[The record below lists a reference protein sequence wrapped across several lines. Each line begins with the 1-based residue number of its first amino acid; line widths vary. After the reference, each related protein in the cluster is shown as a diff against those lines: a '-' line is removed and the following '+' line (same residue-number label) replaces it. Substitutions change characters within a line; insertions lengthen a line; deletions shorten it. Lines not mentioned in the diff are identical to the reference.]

1 MLHSVAQGWRPER
14 IPGQIHASFT
24 SVGAAL
30 GPGEPIRSAESTGV
44 QASGVV
50 RGRKGPRSGFGL
62 GQTALVLRILDST
75 EDESTQQPRAWT
87 TFVPLTSSRP
97 GCVRAA
103 PSVLKTTSPSLD
115 RWLAVMRTAE
125 QATEQTSCRTGLGLS
140 PWPSEIVQ
148 LLSEVGCV
156 QAHTLLGLL
165 RLDQLERNPPTT
177 VKMQT

>member
-1 MLHSVAQGWRPER
+1 MLHSVAQGGRPER
-14 IPGQIHASFT
+14 SPGQIHASFT

-62 GQTALVLRILDST
+62 GQTALVLRMLDST

-97 GCVRAA
+97 GLRQGRTFGAENNRSLARPLACCDAYSRAGHRANIA
-103 PSVLKTTSPSLD
+103 PNTIGTVPCERLRGP
-115 RWLAVMRTAE
+115 V
-125 QATEQTSCRTGLGLS
+125 ATCTCR
-140 PWPSEIVQ
+140 
-148 LLSEVGCV
+148 
-156 QAHTLLGLL
+156 
-165 RLDQLERNPPTT
+165 PPR
-177 VKMQT
+177 KF